1 MSTLAQQTA
10 WAAGLRVGRRIY
22 RTFSEDRAAERDQ
35 QLMETWIAMIRE
47 LLDTLPPDERLTS
60 AEWDAMLPEAKVAA
74 CDDLWFD
81 FERFT
86 FAAQRAE
93 IADALETTRRN

>member
-22 RTFSEDRAAERDQ
+22 RTFSEDLAAERDQ
-35 QLMETWIAMIRE
+35 QLLDVWIAMVHE
-47 LLDTLPPDERLTS
+47 LLATLPPDERLTS
-60 AEWDAMLPEAKVAA
+60 AEWDDMRPEAKVAA
-74 CDDLWFD
+74 CEGLWFD

-93 IADALETTRRN
+93 IADALEATRRN